1 MSCSNCGSNGL
12 TSCSCNDNCPDKTSE
27 LTFDGT
33 LTSIPI
39 PDGATLNDV
48 LLLLEEYVMN
58 SIDALNFEYVISDLN
73 CIGLPAGTYGY
84 NQVFDAINEAI
95 CSISSDITDIQTD
108 ITDIQTDITNIESSI
123 TTIETDITNIESSI
137 TTIETT
143 IGESMPLGAMM
154 VYVSS
159 TVPNAKWMR
168 CEGQSLSTSL
178 YADLFSV
185 VGYSFGGSGVSFSLP
200 DLRGQFVA
208 GYDSAGAVEYQTI
221 GQGGGQDSVTLTK
234 DQIPKHKHV
243 LGTGTDGSVMTN
255 PGNHT
260 HKGGYA
266 FNGIL
271 EGGDVPADFTWDLD
285 EGGTVGPNFK
295 RVGGFPYADGA
306 HTHTG
311 TTGDGTSDLVG
322 GLAHENRP
330 AFVAFPWIIKVLN

>member
-39 PDGATLNDV
+39 PDGSTLNDV

-95 CSISSDITDIQTD
+95 CSISNELIDISDDIVAINNDITSIQG
-108 ITDIQTDITNIESSI
+108 DITNIES
-123 TTIETDITNIESSI
+123 DIVNIESLVGDVMP
-137 TTIETT
+137 
-143 IGESMPLGAMM
+143 IGSMIMYPVAAE
-154 VYVSS
+154 
-159 TVPNAKWMR
+159 PNSKWQI
-168 CEGQSLSTSL
+168 CEGQSLSTTT
-178 YADLFSV
+178 YVDLFNVIGYNFGGFGTTFKVPDMRSKFL
-185 VGYSFGGSGVSFSLP
+185 VGYDGT
-200 DLRGQFVA
+200 
-208 GYDSAGAVEYQTI
+208 GAAEYQTI
-221 GQGGGQDSVTLTK
+221 GQGSGQNDVTLTV
-234 DQIPKHKHV
+234 PELPNHKHV

-260 HKGGYA
+260 HEGGYT
-266 FNGIL
+266 FNAIL

-285 EGGTVGPNFK
+285 EGGTVGPEFK
-295 RVGGFPYADGA
+295 RVGAFPYADGE

-311 TTGDGTSDLVG
+311 LTGDGTST
-322 GLAHENRP
+322 GLAGSPHENRP
-330 AFVAFPWIIKVLN
+330 EFIVFPWMIKVLN